1 MCWCVNTAPNNRWCT
16 LKAVW
21 HKGPI
26 HTHYWSTSYVLFA
39 AFFQDHSVE
48 IFMWNKASHRG
59 PSSPVWTLSGTA
71 LSTGSDL
78 GHPFGLEQ
86 SRGWPAL
93 RSLAWTGG
101 NNQPATRTAS
111 PLFFS
116 LGTWAVY
123 DGCCFH
129 LLQAHL
135 LTSPD
140 TVPSL
145 CLLTHFFR
153 LAVSPICLRDSRTMA
168 TCCTCSAQVS
178 LWMMMSYT
186 RFMRHWKVAEQAE
199 RKCDKLVQI
208 VQSGE
213 EWLSLDS
220 GDKGMCQ

>member
-16 LKAVW
+16 LKTVW

-111 PLFFS
+111 PLFLV
-116 LGTWAVY
+116 LGHGQYTMGVV
-123 DGCCFH
+123 F
-129 LLQAHL
+129 
-135 LTSPD
+135 TSCRP
-140 TVPSL
+140 
-145 CLLTHFFR
+145 
-153 LAVSPICLRDSRTMA
+153 
-168 TCCTCSAQVS
+168 TCSPPQILYLPFVCS
-178 LWMMMSYT
+178 HTSSGWLWAPSASETLGLWPPAAHALHRCHYGWWCHTPGSWDTGKLLNKLNESVTNWYKSY
-186 RFMRHWKVAEQAE
+186 RVEKNDF
-199 RKCDKLVQI
+199 L
-208 VQSGE
+208 
-213 EWLSLDS
+213 
-220 GDKGMCQ
+220 

>member
-93 RSLAWTGG
+93 WSLAWTGG

-111 PLFFS
+111 PLFLV
-116 LGTWAVY
+116 LGHGQYTMGVV
-123 DGCCFH
+123 F
-129 LLQAHL
+129 
-135 LTSPD
+135 TSCRP
-140 TVPSL
+140 TCSPPQILYLPFVCSH
-145 CLLTHFFR
+145 TSS
-153 LAVSPICLRDSRTMA
+153 AVSPICLRDSRTMA